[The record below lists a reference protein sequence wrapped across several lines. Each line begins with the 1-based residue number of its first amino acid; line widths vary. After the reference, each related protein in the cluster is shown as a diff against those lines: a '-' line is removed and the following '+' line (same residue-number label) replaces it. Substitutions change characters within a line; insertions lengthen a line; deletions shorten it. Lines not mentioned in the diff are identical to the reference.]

1 MSFELARNRDLEL
14 VRADLWQSTTLSA
27 RRACVE
33 GRACKAG
40 APRISAMALK
50 DDPGLVFYSQIADD
64 EGYPVPTNEFF
75 VGLYRDARLKRIL
88 KCESSMWVRPC
99 RFILARTLK
108 HPAPEF
114 VAAALVRYLSGAL
127 VIRNVGAQT
136 GYGPLLYASVL
147 HLARARGLNGVIPS
161 TDPFKILDKPKKIWR
176 TFATGKEYAG
186 KVEVRPYD
194 GLHAEPWLNQIYTLN
209 PGQELF
215 AFDAM
220 RGRAKT
226 YWGFW
231 QSRNLDSNLLMH
243 PARTMAELSVQAHQA
258 VSATAVV

>member
-1 MSFELARNRDLEL
+1 
-14 VRADLWQSTTLSA
+14 
-27 RRACVE
+27 
-33 GRACKAG
+33 
-40 APRISAMALK
+40 MALK
-50 DDPGLVFYSQIADD
+50 DDPGLLFYSQIADD

-114 VAAALVRYLSGAL
+114 VAAALVRYQSGAL
-127 VIRNVGAQT
+127 VIRNVGAHN

-161 TDPFKILDKPKKIWR
+161 TDPSKILDKPKKIWER
-176 TFATGKEYAG
+176 FATGDEYVG
-186 KVEVRPYD
+186 KVAVEGFEGDHP
-194 GLHAEPWLNQIYTLN
+194 EQWLNMIYSLI
-209 PGQELF
+209 PGQDLI

-220 RGRAKT
+220 RSRAKT

-243 PARTMAELSVQAHQA
+243 PAKKMAELSVQAHQA
-258 VSATAVV
+258 A